1 MSTVLPTETSDIAVD
16 RAYHNIA
23 SPNHRN
29 VTQIMSC
36 LLSLGGDLPSGI
48 GMSKGGVASSVTL
61 QMFPCKLQAC

>member
-36 LLSLGGDLPSGI
+36 LLFLGGDLPSD
-48 GMSKGGVASSVTL
+48 MKGGVASSVT
-61 QMFPCKLQAC
+61 PNVPLQAC